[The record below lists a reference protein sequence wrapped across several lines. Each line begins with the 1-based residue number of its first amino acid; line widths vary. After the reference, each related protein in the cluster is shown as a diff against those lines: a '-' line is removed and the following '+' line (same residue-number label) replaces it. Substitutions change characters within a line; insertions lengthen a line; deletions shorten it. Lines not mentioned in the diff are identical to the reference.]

1 MAPLHLAARFS
12 ESSSVVEALL
22 DAGAN
27 IEAQDNQG
35 RTPLDLA
42 EGYNESTAA
51 VKLLKSSNARALQ

>member
-1 MAPLHLAARFS
+1 MAPLHVAARFS

-35 RTPLDLA
+35 RIPPELA
-42 EGYNESTAA
+42 EDYNESTAA
-51 VKLLKSSNARALQ
+51 VKLLKSLNARALQ